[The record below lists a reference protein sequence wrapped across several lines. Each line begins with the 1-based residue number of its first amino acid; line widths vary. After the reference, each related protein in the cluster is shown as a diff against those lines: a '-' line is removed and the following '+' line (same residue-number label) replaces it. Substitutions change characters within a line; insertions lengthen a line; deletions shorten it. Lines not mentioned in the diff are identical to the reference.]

1 MDCAWP
7 VASALHP
14 YSGSLVQTDENQRTV
29 NTSVKHAFLTSALVV
44 LLVVVGLAQQTAQ
57 SRKTRTSAVRQND
70 SYGHHPVSTRNL
82 NAQRSFDQ
90 GLALIYALDYIGAA
104 DSFRRAATLDP
115 HMAMAYWGIA
125 YATGSDYYYHAP
137 GDPVRDRAAYDALQ
151 TALALSANGSE
162 VERAYI
168 TSLSK
173 RYCNCP
179 NPNREQEAI
188 EFKNAMHDL
197 AQSYPDDLD
206 AATLYAQSI
215 MNLSPWA
222 LWNPDG
228 TPWEGTSEILSVL
241 ESVLKRDPR
250 HLGAVHFYI
259 HAVEG
264 SPNPDRA
271 LAYASVLPSLAP
283 SIGHIVHMPA
293 HIYIRTGDYLAAEEA
308 CVKAARIDE
317 NHLRESA
324 TPDMFT
330 VLSYLHDLHFLGA
343 AASMDGHYATAK
355 DAADRLVDRVVPHVK
370 AMPQLQ
376 SFLNI
381 QTAVLVRFSR
391 WDDILKLPPPDA
403 NLRIARTMW
412 HFARGMAFA
421 ATGKLPEGEAEYKA
435 VTGGLESTAP
445 DEAFAMSPNKTRDIL
460 EIASDVLAAKLAM
473 ARKES
478 SQAIAQLRDAVAL
491 QDSLKYAEPPSW
503 FYPVRES
510 LGAAMFLNGQID
522 EAERVFREDLQRN
535 PRNPRSLF
543 GLLQVLRSSGRS
555 YDAGFVQ
562 VQLDGAWKS
571 DIHQLNLRN
580 F

>member
-1 MDCAWP
+1 M
-7 VASALHP
+7 ASALFP
-14 YSGSLVQTDENQRTV
+14 YSGDPGQADKNQPSQRTV
-29 NTSVKHAFLTSALVV
+29 NTLAKHASASALVV
-44 LLVVVGLAQQTAQ
+44 IFIFAMFGFAQQTTQ
-57 SRKTRTSAVRQND
+57 TRKTRTPSPLQSD
-70 SYGHHPVSTRNL
+70 SYGHHPVSTRNVD
-82 NAQRSFDQ
+82 AQRLFDR
-90 GLALIYALDYIGAA
+90 GLGLIYALDNIGAA
-104 DSFRRAATLDP
+104 NAFRRAAALAP
-115 HMAMAYWGIA
+115 NMAMAYWGIA
-125 YATGSDYYYHAP
+125 YATGSDYYYHTP
-137 GDPVRDRAAYDALQ
+137 GDPAREHAAYDTLQ
-151 TALALSANGSE
+151 TALALSANGPE

-168 TSLSK
+168 TSLGK

-179 NPNREQEAI
+179 NPNREQLAI
-188 EFKNAMHDL
+188 EFKNAMRDL
-197 AQSYPDDLD
+197 AHSYPDDLD

-228 TPWEGTSEILSVL
+228 TPWEGTPEILSVL
-241 ESVLKRDPR
+241 QSVLKRDPR
-250 HLGAVHFYI
+250 HLGAAHFYI

-293 HIYIRTGDYLAAEEA
+293 HIYIRTGDYLAAEDA

-324 TPDMFT
+324 KPDMFT
-330 VLSYLHDLHFLGA
+330 VLSYLHDLYFLGA
-343 AASMDGHYATAK
+343 SASMDGHYATAK
-355 DAADRLVDRVVPHVK
+355 NAADRLVDRVGSHVK

-381 QTAVLVRFSR
+381 QTEVLVRFSR
-391 WDDILKLPPPDA
+391 WDAILKLPPPDA
-403 NLRIARTMW
+403 NLRVANTMW

-421 ATGKLPEGEAEYKA
+421 ATGKLPEGEAEHKA
-435 VTGGLESTAP
+435 VTEGLESTAS
-445 DEAFAMSPNKTRDIL
+445 DETFAMSPNKTRDIL

-478 SQAIAQLRDAVAL
+478 SQAIAQLQDAVAL

-510 LGAAMFLNGQID
+510 LGAALFLDGQMP

-562 VQLDGAWKS
+562 FQLESAWKS
-571 DIHQLNLRN
+571 DIHQLNLHN

>member
-1 MDCAWP
+1 MNTSAKHAL
-7 VASALHP
+7 ASAL
-14 YSGSLVQTDENQRTV
+14 V
-29 NTSVKHAFLTSALVV
+29 FLFAA
-44 LLVVVGLAQQTAQ
+44 VGFAQQTAKT
-57 SRKTRTSAVRQND
+57 RKTRTSGLPQSD
-70 SYGHHPVSTRNL
+70 SYGQHHPVSTRNAD
-82 NAQRSFDQ
+82 AQRLFDQ
-90 GLALIYALDYIGAA
+90 GLGLIYALDYSGAA
-104 DSFRRAATLDP
+104 NSFHRAAALDP
-115 HMAMAYWGIA
+115 KMAMAYWGIA
-125 YATGSDYYYHAP
+125 YAMGSDYYYHTP
-137 GDPVRDRAAYDALQ
+137 GDPARERAAYDALQ
-151 TALALSANGSE
+151 TASALSANGPE

-179 NPNREQEAI
+179 NPNREQQAV
-188 EFKNAMHDL
+188 EFKNAMRDL

-206 AATLYAQSI
+206 AATLYAQSS

-228 TPWEGTSEILSVL
+228 TPREGTPEILSVL

-250 HLGAVHFYI
+250 HLGAAHFYI

-264 SPNPDRA
+264 SPSPERA
-271 LAYASVLPSLAP
+271 LAYASMLPSLAP

-293 HIYIRTGDYLAAEEA
+293 HIYIRTGDYLAAEDA

-317 NHLRESA
+317 NHIQESA

-330 VLSYLHDLHFLGA
+330 VLSYLHDLYFLGDS
-343 AASMDGHYATAK
+343 ASMDGHYATAK
-355 DAADRLVDRVVPHVK
+355 DAAHRLVERVGPHVK

-381 QTAVLVRFSR
+381 QTEVLVRFSR
-391 WDDILKLPPPDA
+391 WDDILKLPAPDA
-403 NLRIARTMW
+403 NLRIARIMW

-421 ATGKLPEGEAEYKA
+421 ATGKVPEAEAEYKA

-445 DEAFAMSPNKTRDIL
+445 DEPFAMSPNKTRDIL

-473 ARKES
+473 ARKDS
-478 SQAIAQLRDAVAL
+478 SQAIAQLQHAVAL
-491 QDSLKYAEPPSW
+491 QDRLQYAEPPSW

-510 LGAAMFLNGQID
+510 LGAALFLDGRMP

-562 VQLDGAWKS
+562 VQFESAWKG
-571 DIHQLNLRN
+571 DIQQLNLRN

>member
-1 MDCAWP
+1 
-7 VASALHP
+7 VASGFGAASLFCN
-14 YSGSLVQTDENQRTV
+14 LVQADENKPSQRTV
-29 NTSVKHAFLTSALVV
+29 NTSVKHTSASALVV
-44 LLVVVGLAQQTAQ
+44 IFAIFSFAHQTAQ
-57 SRKTRTSAVRQND
+57 TRKTRTPGLPQSD
-70 SYGHHPVSTRNL
+70 SYGRHHPVNTRNVDS
-82 NAQRSFDQ
+82 QRLFDE
-90 GLALIYALDYIGAA
+90 GLGLIYALDNSGAA
-104 DSFRRAATLDP
+104 NSFRRATALDP

-125 YATGSDYYYHAP
+125 YATGSDYYYHTP
-137 GDPVRDRAAYDALQ
+137 GDPARERAAYDALQ
-151 TALALSANGSE
+151 TALALSANGPE

-179 NPNREQEAI
+179 NPNREQQAI
-188 EFKNAMHDL
+188 EFKNAMRDL
-197 AQSYPDDLD
+197 ARSYPDDLD

-228 TPWEGTSEILSVL
+228 TPWEGTPEILSVL

-250 HLGAVHFYI
+250 HLGAAHFYI

-264 SPNPDRA
+264 SPNPERA
-271 LAYASVLPSLAP
+271 LAYLNVLPTLAP
-283 SIGHIVHMPA
+283 SIGHVVHMPA
-293 HIYIRTGDYLAAEEA
+293 HIYIRTGDYVAAEDA

-317 NHLRESA
+317 KHLQESA
-324 TPDMFT
+324 KPDMFT
-330 VLSYLHDLHFLGA
+330 VLSYLHDLYFLGA
-343 AASMDGHYATAK
+343 AASMDGHYARAK
-355 DAADRLVDRVVPHVK
+355 DAADRLVERVGPHVK

-381 QTAVLVRFSR
+381 QTEVLVRFSR

-403 NLRIARTMW
+403 NLRIAKTMW

-421 ATGKLPEGEAEYKA
+421 AAGKLPEGEAEYKA
-435 VTGGLESTAP
+435 VTGGLQSTAP
-445 DEAFAMSPNKTRDIL
+445 DETFAMSPNKTRDIL

-478 SQAIAQLRDAVAL
+478 SQAIAQLQDAVAR

-510 LGAAMFLNGQID
+510 LGAAMFLDGQLP

-562 VQLDGAWKS
+562 VQLDGKWKS